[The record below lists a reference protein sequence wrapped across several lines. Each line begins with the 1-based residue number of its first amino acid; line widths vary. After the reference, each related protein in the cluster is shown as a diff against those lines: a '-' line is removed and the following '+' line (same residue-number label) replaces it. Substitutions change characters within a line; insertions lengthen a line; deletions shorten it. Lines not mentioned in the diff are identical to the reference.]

1 LVGMDFLRV
10 CAVAHIAP
18 RYLHRVWPARTR
30 TIRNVTRVLP
40 AQPSTRTGGSLK
52 PGAARRRRP
61 RDAALGLYFGRG
73 DETAAAHNQGSDLTR
88 AASHVGGDQDQRRG
102 TEGSNPATSSG
113 ESSELLSCDD
123 ALAHPAQP
131 SPQWANGEREG
142 DGVAQAGGGY
152 SGYCGSSSVI
162 SNQGA
167 LLRTKT

>member
-1 LVGMDFLRV
+1 ME
-10 CAVAHIAP
+10 P
-18 RYLHRVWPARTR
+18 
-30 TIRNVTRVLP
+30 LP
-40 AQPSTRTGGSLK
+40 QCL
-52 PGAARRRRP
+52 RRR
-61 RDAALGLYFGRG
+61 LSSSCL
-73 DETAAAHNQGSDLTR
+73 TAAPNTPFI
-88 AASHVGGDQDQRRG
+88 GG
-102 TEGSNPATSSG
+102 TSGSNPASSSG